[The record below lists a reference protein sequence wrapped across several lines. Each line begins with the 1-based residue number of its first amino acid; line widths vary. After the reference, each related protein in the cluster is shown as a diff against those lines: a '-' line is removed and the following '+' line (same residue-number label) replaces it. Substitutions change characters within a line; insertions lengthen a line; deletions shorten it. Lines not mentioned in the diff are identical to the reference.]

1 MGLYKAEGII
11 LKSFNLGEADR
22 VLTIYTRQYGKISA
36 VAKGVRKSRS
46 KLRGATQTLTH
57 AALVLYRGRSMDTIT
72 QCEAKEMFPGIRADL
87 YRWAYATFMLE
98 LVDAFAPEGQPQTG
112 VFVRLLL
119 SLHLVETLEE
129 PELGAL
135 FFAVHLLQLLGY
147 QPQLQN
153 CAACGSSLPEPDL
166 AALSGSFGGLL
177 CRACESLD
185 PYCFNVQG
193 GEIAVWRRLLTS
205 DARLLGR
212 LKLSAKLKQDLL
224 QALKYYVQ
232 YHLER
237 QLKSVSFLRH
247 LNLLDQ
253 DKIKSSKE
261 DYRQ

>member
-11 LKSFNLGEADR
+11 IKSFNLGEADR

-57 AALVLYRGRSMDTIT
+57 ADLVLYRGRSLDTVT

-87 YRWAYATFMLE
+87 YRWACAVFMLE
-98 LVDAFAPEGQPQTG
+98 LVDAMIPEGQPQAG

-119 SLHLVETLEE
+119 SLHLVESLAE

-135 FFAVHLLQLLGY
+135 FFAVHLLKLLGY
-147 QPQLQN
+147 QPQLEA
-153 CAACGSSLPEPDL
+153 CAACGRPLPEPQG
-166 AALSGSFGGLL
+166 AALSANGGGLL
-177 CRACESLD
+177 CRDCASLD
-185 PYCFNVQG
+185 PSAWAVQG
-193 GEIAVWRRLLTS
+193 GEIAVWRRLLTL
-205 DARLLGR
+205 DARLLDR
-212 LKLSAKLKQDLL
+212 LKLPARVRQDLL
-224 QALKYYVQ
+224 QVLKYYIQ

-247 LNLLDQ
+247 LRFLAE
-253 DKIKSSKE
+253 DKSGSSKE
-261 DYRQ
+261 D